1 MGTAGDTMAR
11 PGRGNTLAV
20 TKNQVQQKGFRK
32 LKHGKKGGNECIAKR
47 RKKNGPRETWLFVA
61 LTKPK
66 VPVKFSSDVEF
77 EALWAV
83 KVPCM

>member
-1 MGTAGDTMAR
+1 M
-11 PGRGNTLAV
+11 
-20 TKNQVQQKGFRK
+20 
-32 LKHGKKGGNECIAKR
+32 KHGIRNVSRKKERKKKG
-47 RKKNGPRETWLFVA
+47 NGPRETWLFVA

-83 KVPCM
+83 KVPCMTSALRVLLMTPSAL